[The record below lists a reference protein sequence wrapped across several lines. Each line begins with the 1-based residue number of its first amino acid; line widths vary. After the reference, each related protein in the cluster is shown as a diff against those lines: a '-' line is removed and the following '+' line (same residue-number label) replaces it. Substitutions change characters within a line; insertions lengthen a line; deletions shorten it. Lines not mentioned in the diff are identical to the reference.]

1 MGTGRTLRLAF
12 LVLLLIGFFA
22 LPLFLS
28 DYLTYMAIRII
39 ILALFALSFN
49 LLLGYTGLLSFG
61 QAAFYAV
68 GGYATGLILLHWTN
82 EVLVGVVCGA
92 IFAGL
97 FAVAVGFFCVKRTR
111 IYFSMLSLAFG
122 MLIYFICYKWK
133 GLTGGTESLGGI
145 PRGTFLGLMDM
156 SSLDHYYCF
165 VLVVGLLSAY
175 VMYRI
180 VNSPFGLIIQGIRE
194 NENRIRFAGVMV
206 KRNRLYI
213 FTISGFFA
221 GLAGG
226 LYACL
231 ESTMFPTIADW
242 QSSAEPIMVTLV
254 GGIGSFLGPAVGSI
268 FFVVIKEIVV
278 RFTEEWLL
286 VFGIILLALL
296 LGFRGGV
303 VGFFEGRFGK
313 RPLSSRR

>member
-1 MGTGRTLRLAF
+1 
-12 LVLLLIGFFA
+12 
-22 LPLFLS
+22 
-28 DYLTYMAIRII
+28 
-39 ILALFALSFN
+39 
-49 LLLGYTGLLSFG
+49 
-61 QAAFYAV
+61 
-68 GGYATGLILLHWTN
+68 
-82 EVLVGVVCGA
+82 
-92 IFAGL
+92 
-97 FAVAVGFFCVKRTR
+97 
-111 IYFSMLSLAFG
+111 MLSLAFG

-145 PRGTFLGLMDM
+145 PRGTLLGLVDM
-156 SSLDHYYCF
+156 SSLDHYYYF
-165 VLVVGLLSAY
+165 VLAVGLLSAY

-213 FTISGFFA
+213 FIISGFFA

-254 GGIGSFLGPAVGSI
+254 GGIGSFLGPVAGSI
-268 FFVVIKEIVV
+268 LFVVIKEIVV

-303 VGFFEGRFGK
+303 VGFLEERFGK
-313 RPLSSRR
+313 RPLSSKR